1 MGSGRGFAQV
11 ITELRNEI
19 KKLESENKAL
29 RGELGQSLVGYEN
42 DETSLVTPAFQHRLT
57 AEETCSHANLRRNA
71 SAPVLERQYKE
82 NITMTVRRYSISPNI
97 RTVNRKSE
105 ILTCGHEKAEA
116 VEARDTV
123 KECNTDWTRL
133 EAESHN
139 TPVLL
144 NPSIRDKGKIL
155 SQDKLTN
162 RRSLQE
168 YVHKNR
174 AKVKTVTFLLPVDD
188 IYTNRPFLANHRPGR
203 NTYDLGVIVEKD
215 S

>member
-1 MGSGRGFAQV
+1 MGSGRGLARV
-11 ITELRNEI
+11 IMEMRNEI

-29 RGELGQSLVGYEN
+29 RGELELPPSGRETVGP
-42 DETSLVTPAFQHRLT
+42 SSVPPAFPHRHA
-57 AEETCSHANLRRNA
+57 AEETPSHANLRRNA
-71 SAPVLERQYKE
+71 SAPTLERQYKE
-82 NITMTVRRYSISPNI
+82 NIIMTVRRYSISPNM

-105 ILTCGHEKAEA
+105 KLTCGLDNAG

-123 KECNTDWTRL
+123 DGHYSDWTTLQEENRGN
-133 EAESHN
+133 A
-139 TPVLL
+139 PALL
-144 NPSIRDKGKIL
+144 DPASRDDSSISPKE
-155 SQDKLTN
+155 KLTN

-174 AKVKTVTFLLPVDD
+174 AKVKTVTFLLPVED
-188 IYTNRPFLANHRPGR
+188 IYTNRPFLANHRPDR

>member
-1 MGSGRGFAQV
+1 MDSGRGIAQV
-11 ITELRNEI
+11 ITEMRNEI

-29 RGELGQSLVGYEN
+29 RGELGQQPAGCEKAGPSLV
-42 DETSLVTPAFQHRLT
+42 SPAFQHRHE
-57 AEETCSHANLRRNA
+57 AEETSSHPNLRRNA
-71 SAPVLERQYKE
+71 SAPTLERQYKE
-82 NITMTVRRYSISPNI
+82 NIMMTVRRYSISPST

-105 ILTCGHEKAEA
+105 KLTSGQENAES
-116 VEARDTV
+116 VEERDS
-123 KECNTDWTRL
+123 NWTRL
-133 EAESHN
+133 HEENRGN
-139 TPVLL
+139 TPALL
-144 NPSIRDKGKIL
+144 DHSTRDESNNFPKE
-155 SQDKLTN
+155 KLTN

-188 IYTNRPFLANHRPGR
+188 IYTNRPFLASHVPDR